1 MTVTGRIDGI
11 PSEVWHEEVLAPQFA
26 YEAEHLLRHYV
37 AIEKVLLLEYRRM
50 ELVDDAGTAAIAARL
65 DGVDSGSVRANP
77 RENMSD
83 ISFALERHV
92 AAGPFAP
99 FAAWHVDRSRNDLQ
113 VCAQL
118 LSAREQVRAL
128 AADLLAFDA
137 AVRALAAG
145 AVEVPMPGYT
155 HAQAAQ
161 VISPGF
167 YLAALSSETLTA
179 VRRLLAAYDEI
190 DACPLGAG
198 SMAGQ
203 ELDWDRS
210 RMAGLLGF
218 ARPQPHALVAVA
230 SRGWALAI
238 AAEAANFAVALSRFT
253 TDLMAWGG
261 SAHGFL
267 DLPDEL
273 SGISAAMPQK
283 KNFPVLERIR
293 GRCALVAGSAAE
305 LAAAQR
311 NTPYTNTVEVSKEA
325 GAHLRV
331 QTEALRSTLRLAHA
345 VVTGLV
351 FRTDRMRAAC
361 EGEYLGGFTLANRL
375 TLDEGVPWRTA
386 QVIAGRYIKAALDKG
401 LAPADGDAELLAAV
415 AEEAGHRL
423 GGPEALLAASLSV
436 EAGLRAKTSVGSTH
450 PDQVRAVLAEL
461 GAEQERLTEGWAERG
476 TAARAAA
483 DRVAA
488 LLAPKDAP
496 AADAPAER

>member
-1 MTVTGRIDGI
+1 MTVTGRIVGI

-65 DGVDSGSVRANP
+65 DGVSPETVRANP
-77 RENMSD
+77 QENMSD

-92 AAGPFAP
+92 AAGPVEP

-118 LSAREQVRAL
+118 MSAREQVRAL

-137 AVRALAAG
+137 AVRELAAG

-161 VISPGF
+161 VVSPGF
-167 YLAALSSETLTA
+167 YLAALSYETLAA

-190 DACPLGAG
+190 DASPLGAG

-203 ELDWDRS
+203 ELAWDRT

-345 VVTGLV
+345 VVAGLE
-351 FRTDRMRAAC
+351 FRSDRMRAAC
-361 EGEYLGGFTLANRL
+361 EEEFLGGFTLANRL

-386 QVIAGRYIKAALDKG
+386 QIIAGRYIKVALDKG
-401 LAPADGDAELLAAV
+401 LAPADGDAALLSAI

-423 GGPEALLAASLSV
+423 AGPEALLAASLSV

-450 PDQVRAVLAEL
+450 PEQVRATLTEL
-461 GAEQERLTEGWAERG
+461 LGEHERLTGRWAERD
-476 TAARAAA
+476 AAVRAAA

-488 LLAPKDAP
+488 LLAPSAE
-496 AADAPAER
+496 ADTPAERP